1 MHIVNKSI
9 AKNQAKQKNINYSVM
24 ELNGFVGRG
33 RGVSTNVPESE
44 LIEQVKQRPLLY
56 DKNVKDY
63 RKPGISEQAW
73 MEVANVLQTTVTNCR
88 KRWKSLRDTFIKY
101 YRLDVINRKN
111 GKKNRKTWVYYSDL
125 AFLIPHVDLYRL
137 DDSMKGNESSHS
149 DTIYMKEDYLEA
161 DDKHIYFTQDETTE
175 NDDSVTYQ
183 IKIAKG
189 YDEEHI
195 SESIEEDNLLEGHYV
210 EERLDDSAIMDLED
224 QVVVNKVM
232 QKLETNEH
240 TYMVIEQAS
249 EESIKESELEDTNSS
264 YHQQSFKTENLESHI
279 HTLPSSS
286 QQKHVV
292 DPDERYLLSCLPAF
306 KRLTPQQKGLI
317 RMGIERL
324 FYEVEFQNDDEPRNK
339 KMRNS

>member
-1 MHIVNKSI
+1 M
-9 AKNQAKQKNINYSVM
+9 
-24 ELNGFVGRG
+24 
-33 RGVSTNVPESE
+33 
-44 LIEQVKQRPLLY
+44 
-56 DKNVKDY
+56 
-63 RKPGISEQAW
+63 
-73 MEVANVLQTTVTNCR
+73 
-88 KRWKSLRDTFIKY
+88 
-101 YRLDVINRKN
+101 NRKN
-111 GKKNRKTWVYYSDL
+111 GKKNRKSWVYYKDL
-125 AFLIPHVDLYRL
+125 SFLIPHVDLYRL
-137 DDSMKGNESSHS
+137 DDSMKGHESQH
-149 DTIYMKEDYLEA
+149 DTIPIYLKEDYLEA
-161 DDKHIYFTQDETTE
+161 DEKHIFFTEEEAAE

-189 YDEEHI
+189 QYDEEHI

-240 TYMVIEQAS
+240 TYMLLEQSS
-249 EESIKESELEDTNSS
+249 EEAIKESEIEDTSRS
-264 YHQQSFKTENLESHI
+264 YQPQSFKTENPESHPQPS
-279 HTLPSSS
+279 TSSS
-286 QQKHVV
+286 PHNKNVV

-339 KMRNS
+339 KLRNS

>member
-1 MHIVNKSI
+1 MYYK
-9 AKNQAKQKNINYSVM
+9 
-24 ELNGFVGRG
+24 EL
-33 RGVSTNVPESE
+33 S
-44 LIEQVKQRPLLY
+44 
-56 DKNVKDY
+56 
-63 RKPGISEQAW
+63 
-73 MEVANVLQTTVTNCR
+73 
-88 KRWKSLRDTFIKY
+88 
-101 YRLDVINRKN
+101 
-111 GKKNRKTWVYYSDL
+111 
-125 AFLIPHVDLYRL
+125 FLIPHVDLYRL
-137 DDSMKGNESSHS
+137 DDSIKGDESQH
-149 DTIYMKEDYLEA
+149 DKIPIYLKEDFLESA
-161 DDKHIYFTQDETTE
+161 DEKHIFFTEEETE

-189 YDEEHI
+189 QYDEEHI

-240 TYMVIEQAS
+240 TYMLLEQSS
-249 EESIKESELEDTNSS
+249 EESIKESEIEDTNRS
-264 YHQQSFKTENLESHI
+264 YQQQSFKTENSEPTH
-279 HTLPSSS
+279 HPQPSTSS
-286 QQKHVV
+286 ASPQKNVV

-339 KMRNS
+339 KLRNS

>member
-1 MHIVNKSI
+1 
-9 AKNQAKQKNINYSVM
+9 M
-24 ELNGFVGRG
+24 EMNGFVGRG
-33 RGVSTNVPESE
+33 RGIATNVPELE
-44 LIEQVKQRPLLY
+44 LIEQVKIRPLLY

-63 RKPGISEQAW
+63 RKSGVSEQAW
-73 MEVANVLQTTVTNCR
+73 MEVANVLQTTITNCR

-111 GKKNRKTWVYYSDL
+111 GKKNRKSWVYYKDL
-125 AFLIPHVDLYRL
+125 SFLIPHVDLYRL
-137 DDSMKGNESSHS
+137 DDSMKTNESQNN
-149 DTIYMKEDYLEA
+149 DTIPIYLKEDYLVEA
-161 DDKHIYFTQDETTE
+161 DEKHIFFTEEEATE
-175 NDDSVTYQ
+175 NDENVTYQ

-189 YDEEHI
+189 QYDEEHI

-232 QKLETNEH
+232 QKLESNEH
-240 TYMVIEQAS
+240 TYMVLEQSS
-249 EESIKESELEDTNSS
+249 EEAIKDSEIDDTSRS
-264 YHQQSFKTENLESHI
+264 YQHQSFKTENLEAHSHP
-279 HTLPSSS
+279 LPSTSS
-286 QQKHVV
+286 AASPQKNVI

-339 KMRNS
+339 KIRNS